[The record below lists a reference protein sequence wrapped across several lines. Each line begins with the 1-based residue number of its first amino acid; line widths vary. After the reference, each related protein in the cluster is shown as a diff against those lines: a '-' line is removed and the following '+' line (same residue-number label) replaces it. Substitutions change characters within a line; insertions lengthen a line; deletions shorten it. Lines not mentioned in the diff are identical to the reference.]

1 MNYVFRLYNVF
12 QINIKNTPKL
22 CSSKVVLFPISD
34 FALRVCY
41 IYVLKI
47 SIYWPLCNLD
57 HLESKVMCIT
67 SHVINSNF
75 PPYNANPY
83 RYIQNGRCIMLCFIV
98 NIEIYGFV
106 LT

>member
-12 QINIKNTPKL
+12 QINIKTNLKL
-22 CSSKVVLFPISD
+22 CSSKLSCSHSP
-34 FALRVCY
+34 

-47 SIYWPLCNLD
+47 SIYWFLCNLD

-83 RYIQNGRCIMLCFIV
+83 RYIQNGRCIMLCFMV